1 MIKLSTFFLCVLV
14 SMSVFAGSADLTC
27 FAVISENALSDTT
40 YIKVLQ
46 DDNATVVEVYRRNL
60 FEKKLSF
67 RDEAQDLQNLSL
79 NKSIIIEG
87 QDFLGNKNSLELT
100 MSSDQVV
107 SGLLTLAAHTHP
119 YACFYR

>member
-1 MIKLSTFFLCVLV
+1 MIRLSTFFLCALV
-14 SMSVFAGSADLTC
+14 SVSVFAGSADLTC
-27 FAVISENALSDTT
+27 FAVIAENALSDTT

-46 DDNATVVEVYRRNL
+46 DDKATVVEVYRRNI

-67 RDEAQDLQNLSL
+67 RDDSKDLQKLSPY
-79 NKSIIIEG
+79 KSITIVG
-87 QDFLGNKNSLELT
+87 QDFLGNENSLVLT

-119 YACFYR
+119 YECFYR